1 MTMPEQPITSNSH
14 AIIFDLKALTQ
25 FSDSGPRATI
35 LAETGAA
42 QIVLLALRAGQRA
55 EDVETPSQIVA
66 QCLRGRA
73 TLRMGAAV
81 QALRAGL
88 VALIEAD
95 TRHTFVASTDCVLLL
110 TLTPSPD
117 HRPAHDLLAGVAPL
131 VVRDP
136 A

>member
-1 MTMPEQPITSNSH
+1 MTTPEQPISGTTH
-14 AIIFDLKALTQ
+14 TVIFDLKALTQ

-42 QIVLLALRAGQRA
+42 QIVLLALRAGQSA
-55 EDVETPSQIVA
+55 QDVETRSQIVA

-73 TLRMGAAV
+73 TLRIGDAV

-117 HRPAHDLLAGVAPL
+117 ERPAHGLLAGVAPL
-131 VVRDP
+131 VVR
-136 A
+136 AE